1 MSIYELAKEYK
12 KKYPGTICFR
22 IKKHSAVV
30 EEYLNP
36 DEEVLYVFCGQKNEK
51 WNDLF
56 SSSVI
61 VLTNKRILIGQKRVL
76 WGSYYTQIT
85 PDLYN
90 DMKIYKGLFFGK
102 IIIDTVKEEV
112 VITNLDKNSLDEIE
126 TAISEF
132 MMKEKKLYKKAEKW
146 KNYFF

>member
-146 KNYFF
+146 KN

>member
-132 MMKEKKLYKKAEKW
+132 MMKEKKLYKKAEK
-146 KNYFF
+146 

>member
-22 IKKHSAVV
+22 IKKHAAVV

-36 DEEVLYVFCGQKNEK
+36 DEEVLYVFCGQNNEK

-132 MMKEKKLYKKAEKW
+132 MMKEKKLYKKAEK
-146 KNYFF
+146 

>member
-1 MSIYELAKEYK
+1 MYMSIYELAKEYK

-22 IKKHSAVV
+22 IKKHAAVV

-36 DEEVLYVFCGQKNEK
+36 DEEVLYVFCGQNNEK

-132 MMKEKKLYKKAEKW
+132 MMKEKKLYKKAEK
-146 KNYFF
+146 

>member
-22 IKKHSAVV
+22 IKKHAAVV

-36 DEEVLYVFCGQKNEK
+36 DEEVLYVFCGQNNEK